1 MSSASR
7 SSPACPELAPGMTPP
22 VKPGELAVVVG
33 AGASGAAA
41 SRLLRALGARVRL
54 VDRDSAGVSASLRA
68 EQEAL
73 GTEILCGPHG
83 PEQFAG
89 ASLVVT
95 SPGVP
100 LAVLQPF
107 LREAGNAPLIGEM
120 ELALRYVR
128 EPILAVTGTS
138 GKTTTVSL
146 AAAML
151 EAAGKKVFLGG
162 NIGTPLS
169 DYVLR
174 ASENAENR
182 ADVLVLE
189 MSSFQLQG
197 SEHLRPKVAVLLNL
211 SPNHLDHHKDMAEY
225 SAAKFRIF
233 ALQDE
238 NDLASLPESFM
249 EEYHKRGF
257 KGRVVTFG
265 PAKRFAQSSLLGK
278 HNAANAEAAYLA
290 CREFGVSESAAAK
303 AVAAFS
309 PLAHR
314 LEPVGEVDGVLYVN
328 DSKSTT
334 VDSLRVAL
342 ESFTAPVLLLAGG
355 KFKGGDLTSLHP
367 LLRDKVKAVGLFGAS
382 REIFEQA
389 WQGVVRMTWDPDL
402 PSALLRLR
410 AMAGPGDVVLLS
422 PATSSFDLYENYKA
436 RGDHFR
442 CLARDLRE
450 SKAIA
455 GDKV

>member
-1 MSSASR
+1 
-7 SSPACPELAPGMTPP
+7 
-22 VKPGELAVVVG
+22 VVVG
-33 AGASGAAA
+33 AGASGTAAA
-41 SRLLRALGARVRL
+41 RLLRALGARVRL
-54 VDRDSAGVSASLRA
+54 VDKDSAGVSANLRA

-73 GTEILCGPHG
+73 GTEIFCGPHT

-100 LAVLQPF
+100 LAVLEPF
-107 LREAGNAPLIGEM
+107 LREAGDAPLIAEM

-138 GKTTTVSL
+138 GKTTTASL
-146 AAAML
+146 ASAML

-162 NIGTPLS
+162 NIGMPLS

-174 ASENAENR
+174 AAQDPESR

-197 SEHLRPKVAVLLNL
+197 SEHLRPGVAVLLNL

-225 SAAKFRIF
+225 SEAKFRIF

-238 NDLASLPESFM
+238 SALALLPESLM
-249 EEYHKRGF
+249 EEYRKRGF
-257 KGRVVTFG
+257 KGRALSFG
-265 PAKRFAQSSLLGK
+265 PSTRFSRSSLLGT

-290 CREFGVSESAAAK
+290 CREFGVSESVAAE

-309 PLAHR
+309 PLPHR
-314 LEPVGEVDGVLYVN
+314 LEPAGEVDGVIYVN

-334 VDSLRVAL
+334 VDSMRVAL
-342 ESFTAPVLLLAGG
+342 ESFEAPVLLLAGG
-355 KFKGGDLTSLHP
+355 KFKGGDLHSLHP

-389 WQGVVRMTWDPDL
+389 WQGVVPMTWDPDL
-402 PSALLRLR
+402 PSAVTRLR
-410 AMAGPGDVVLLS
+410 ALAEPGDVVLLS
-422 PATSSFDLYENYKA
+422 PATSSFDLYENYTV
-436 RGDHFR
+436 RGEHFR
-442 CLARDLRE
+442 RLVRKLQVG
-450 SKAIA
+450 KPIA
-455 GDKV
+455 GDEA

>member
-1 MSSASR
+1 MAS
-7 SSPACPELAPGMTPP
+7 P

-41 SRLLRALGARVRL
+41 TRLLYALGARVRL
-54 VDRDSAGVSASLRA
+54 VDRDSVSADLHT
-68 EQEAL
+68 ELDAL
-73 GTEILCGPHG
+73 GTEIICGPHG

-100 LAVLQPF
+100 LSVLEPF
-107 LREAGNAPLIGEM
+107 VREAGGAPLIAEM

-174 ASENAENR
+174 AAQDVQSR

-197 SEHLRPKVAVLLNL
+197 SEHLHPRVAVLLNL
-211 SPNHLDHHKDMAEY
+211 TPNHLDHHKDMAEY

-238 NDLASLPESFM
+238 GDLALLPEGAESLA
-249 EEYHKRGF
+249 EEYHRRGC
-257 KGRVVTFG
+257 KGRLLAFAPSG
-265 PAKRFAQSSLLGK
+265 RFAGSSRLLGK
-278 HNAANAEAAYLA
+278 HNMANAEAAYLA
-290 CREFGVSESAAAK
+290 CHPFGVSESEANT
-303 AVAAFS
+303 AVAAFA
-309 PLAHR
+309 PLEHR
-314 LEPVGEVDGVLYVN
+314 LEPIREVDGVLYVN
-328 DSKSTT
+328 DTKSTT
-334 VDSLRVAL
+334 VDSMRVAL
-342 ESFTAPVLLLAGG
+342 ESFDAPVLLLAGG
-355 KFKGGDLTSLHP
+355 KFKGGDLEPLCP
-367 LLRDKVKAVGLFGAS
+367 LLRDTVKAVGLFGAS
-382 REIFEQA
+382 REIFEAA
-389 WQGVVRMTWDPDL
+389 WQGVVPMTWDPDL
-402 PSALLRLR
+402 PSAIARLR
-410 AMAGPGDVVLLS
+410 EIARSGDVVLLS

-436 RGDHFR
+436 RGEHFR
-442 CLARDLRE
+442 RLVLELRE
-450 SKAIA
+450 TVPVTPNTGARP
-455 GDKV
+455 